1 MKINKLALF
10 ALLGVFIFNS
20 CTDDNDDIV
29 DQIPQGDYA
38 DGFFVVN
45 EGGFNGGA
53 AISFISNDLETVS
66 QNIFATVNPDAENL
80 GTFAQSLF
88 FDDTNAYIISN
99 GSNLITVVDRYTFKY
114 IDVIDSELSH
124 PRYGEVVNG
133 KAYVTNQGDFS
144 TGADDYVAVI
154 DLETLKVENTLIIGN
169 KIDKLEEED
178 GLIYIQGSAFND
190 GNSINVLDPNTNTIT
205 TTFTTE
211 GSLNSFDIED
221 GFIYALTRKDV
232 ESTDPLEK
240 VAYLEKIDLVT
251 GNKSTQIVFSQA
263 TSVAKNLTIE
273 DDTIYYMIGTSV
285 YKIGLS
291 TSEEPSQALLTFSGN
306 SAYGFDVE
314 DDRIFIAQGTFDSDS
329 FVEIYSLDGSLLK
342 NITVG
347 IGPNGFYFN

>member
-1 MKINKLALF
+1 MKINKLSLL
-10 ALLGVFIFNS
+10 ALLGVFILNS
-20 CTDDNDDIV
+20 CSNDDDNLE
-29 DQIPQGDYA
+29 PLPEGDYT
-38 DGFFVVN
+38 DGFFVTN
-45 EGGFNGGA
+45 EGMFDGRGTV
-53 AISFISNDLETVS
+53 SFISDDLQTSDIDVYS
-66 QNIFATVNPDAENL
+66 TVNPSKSDL
-80 GTFAQSLF
+80 GQFVQSIF
-88 FDDTNAYIISN
+88 FDEDNAYVISN
-99 GSNLITVVDRYTFKY
+99 GSNYITVVDRYTFEY
-114 IDVIDSELSH
+114 IGVIDSELSI

-178 GLIYIQGSAFND
+178 GLLYIQGSAFND
-190 GNSINVLDPNTNTIT
+190 GNSINVLDPTSNTIT

-240 VAYLEKIDLVT
+240 VAYLEKIDLAT
-251 GNKSTQIVFSQA
+251 GNKSNQIVFSQA

-285 YKIGLS
+285 YKIALS